1 MASTIFSLFLL
12 FSLFLFFLSSLVNLV
27 DSRIGVDTFQQHMTI
42 LSKNDAMLTAKRREP
57 SLAAPKLSAGGWVGG
72 WVGGVGGLGGW
83 VGGWVYD
90 PAFRSVAV
98 SFFCFRRDCLWIFVI
113 RPGLPRSR

>member
-1 MASTIFSLFLL
+1 VNQEASHGVYSIFIFSF

-72 WVGGVGGLGGW
+72 WVGW
-83 VGGWVYD
+83 VGGCTTRPSGLSLTFFFSDETVGGFSLYD
-90 PAFRSVAV
+90 PDF
-98 SFFCFRRDCLWIFVI
+98 
-113 RPGLPRSR
+113 